1 MKKRYIPRRYI
12 FVFGTFFISL
22 FMYIDRACISS
33 AKDPIAGDLGL
44 TDNQMGWVLSAFA
57 LGYALFQVPGGL
69 LADKFGPRK
78 VLAAIISLWSL
89 FTALTGLAKSYASML
104 LVRFLFGG
112 GEAGA
117 FPGISRAVYTWIPM
131 KERGTVQGINF
142 SGSRLGAAFAMPLVA
157 WLISSAGWRN
167 TFIILGVAGIVF
179 AVIWYWLFR
188 DWPEHHKGVQE
199 AEKEFI
205 LANRQ
210 QEEEKPETLTARR
223 LFSSG
228 NMWLAMLQYF
238 GSNFT
243 FFFALTWLL
252 PHLKKTYELDLM
264 QAGIYAAAPFIAGAL
279 GNWISGI
286 LVDAIYK
293 RGKWRLSRKIPAITG
308 FTLMIIGLLGSMGMD
323 SASGA
328 VLMLSLAI
336 FGADMTLSP
345 SWSFCIDIGKKNAGS
360 VSGTMN
366 MAGNIGSFITALA
379 FPYLLSWTGSE
390 TTFFYVAAA
399 LGVVSAVCWF
409 RMNPERALVSNQ
421 QPLTNTQ

>member
-1 MKKRYIPRRYI
+1 MKKPILPRRFV

-33 AKDPIAGDLGL
+33 AKDPIAGELGL

-57 LGYALFQVPGGL
+57 LGYALFQVPAGL
-69 LADKFGPRK
+69 MSDKFGPRK
-78 VLAAIISLWSL
+78 VLAGIITLWSI
-89 FTALTGLAKSYASML
+89 FTVFTGLAKSYFSML
-104 LVRFLFGG
+104 IVRFLFGG

-117 FPGISRAVYTWIPM
+117 FPGMSRAVFTWIPM
-131 KERGTVQGINF
+131 NERGTVQGINF

-157 WLISSAGWRN
+157 WLISASGWRN
-167 TFIILGVAGIVF
+167 SFVILGFIGIVF
-179 AVIWYWLFR
+179 AVLWFWLFR
-188 DWPEHHKGVQE
+188 DRPENHPGIPQE
-199 AEKEFI
+199 EKDFI

-210 QEEEKPETLTARR
+210 QEEEKSAPLTAKK
-223 LFSSG
+223 LFGSG

-252 PHLKKTYELDLM
+252 PHLKKTYDLDLM

-279 GNWISGI
+279 GNWLSGMM
-286 LVDAIYK
+286 VDAIYK
-293 RGKWRLSRKIPAITG
+293 RGHWRMSRKLPAIIG
-308 FTLMIIGLLGSMGMD
+308 FSLMIIGLLGSMAMS
-323 SASGA
+323 SAIGA
-328 VLMLSLAI
+328 VAFLSIAI

-345 SWSFCIDIGKKNAGS
+345 SWSFCIDIGKKNSGA

-366 MAGNIGSFITALA
+366 MAGNIGSFLTALA

-390 TTFFYVAAA
+390 NAFFFVAAA
-399 LGVVSAVCWF
+399 LGLVAIYSWIK
-409 RMNPERALVSNQ
+409 MNPEKS
-421 QPLTNTQ
+421 LT